1 MYWGRTAFPAAP
13 GNDQKTRRGYSGKPP
28 YPLLVFLCG
37 RKPRKKHPRD
47 QGVRH
52 DISVLFMHI
61 VTWNPARVIHICISC
76 ADKKCLW
83 ERCATPGHPILRIRD
98 APWEG
103 VPSRG
108 IAGWVSML
116 RKWGGDSKKLQTQ
129 KKAGGITPKGHA
141 FGGGTMAENPGARTP
156 GNLRFVPTGRAWAT
170 SPRYRLSIHW
180 FAARPA
186 CGFPW
191 LRCRGSHARENRQSP
206 QSRMDRGLQDPY
218 RIM

>member
-1 MYWGRTAFPAAP
+1 MGRTAFPAAP

-28 YPLLVFLCG
+28 HPL
-37 RKPRKKHPRD
+37 
-47 QGVRH
+47 
-52 DISVLFMHI
+52 
-61 VTWNPARVIHICISC
+61 
-76 ADKKCLW
+76 
-83 ERCATPGHPILRIRD
+83 LRIRD

-180 FAARPA
+180 FAAPRQTHESFRP
-186 CGFPW
+186 
-191 LRCRGSHARENRQSP
+191 
-206 QSRMDRGLQDPY
+206 LQPI
-218 RIM
+218 RHLF

>member
-1 MYWGRTAFPAAP
+1 MGRTAFPAAP

-28 YPLLVFLCG
+28 HPLLVFLCG

-83 ERCATPGHPILRIRD
+83 ERCAIPGHPILRNRD

-108 IAGWVSML
+108 IA
-116 RKWGGDSKKLQTQ
+116 
-129 KKAGGITPKGHA
+129 
-141 FGGGTMAENPGARTP
+141 GGTMAENPGARTP
-156 GNLRFVPTGRAWAT
+156 GNLRFVPTERAWAT

-180 FAARPA
+180 FATPRQTHESFRP
-186 CGFPW
+186 
-191 LRCRGSHARENRQSP
+191 
-206 QSRMDRGLQDPY
+206 LQPI
-218 RIM
+218 RHLF